1 MPICVG
7 IAGGTGA
14 GKSTLAQ
21 ALAARLGGAVVVEQ
35 DWYYRDLSDRTPAA
49 RARVNF
55 DNPRAVEMA
64 LLARQVRALLAGRA
78 VSAPVYDFTRHLR
91 TGETRRIASA
101 QVMIV
106 EGLHVLGHP
115 GLRALMALKIFVDA
129 PADLRFIRRLTR
141 DIAERGRT
149 PESVVRQYLAQ
160 ARPMHERWVEPTR
173 AHADMV
179 VSGDDRMRWDLR
191 GIAAAVKRCME
202 DQRSERRA

>member
-21 ALAARLGGAVVVEQ
+21 ALAARLGNAVVVEQ
-35 DWYYRDLSDRTPAA
+35 DWYYRDLSDRTAEA

-64 LLARQVRALLAGRA
+64 LLARHLRALLAGRT

-91 TGETRRIASA
+91 KGETRRLASA
-101 QVMIV
+101 PVVIV
-106 EGLHVLGHP
+106 EGLHVLGHR
-115 GLRALMALKIFVDA
+115 GLLALMALKIFVDA
-129 PADLRFIRRLTR
+129 PADLRFIRRLRR

-149 PESVVRQYLAQ
+149 PESVVRQYLEQ
-160 ARPMHERWVEPTR
+160 VRPMHQRWVEPTR

-179 VSGDDRMRWDLR
+179 VYGDDRMRWDLR
-191 GIAAAVKRCME
+191 GIAAAVKTCIG
-202 DQRSERRA
+202 DQRPERRA

>member
-21 ALAARLGGAVVVEQ
+21 ALAARLGDAVVVEQ
-35 DWYYRDLSDRTPAA
+35 DWYYRDLSGRTPAA

-55 DNPRAVEMA
+55 DNPRAVELG
-64 LLARQVRALLAGRA
+64 LLARQVRALLVGRA

-91 TGETRRIASA
+91 TGETRLIAPA
-101 QVMIV
+101 RVVIV
-106 EGLHVLGHP
+106 EGLHVLGHA

-129 PADLRFIRRLTR
+129 PADVRFIRRLRR

-160 ARPMHERWVEPTR
+160 VRPMHERWVEPTK

-179 VSGDDRMRWDLR
+179 VRGDDRTRWNLR
-191 GIAAAVKRCME
+191 GITAMVKACAE
-202 DQRSERRA
+202 VQRSERRA